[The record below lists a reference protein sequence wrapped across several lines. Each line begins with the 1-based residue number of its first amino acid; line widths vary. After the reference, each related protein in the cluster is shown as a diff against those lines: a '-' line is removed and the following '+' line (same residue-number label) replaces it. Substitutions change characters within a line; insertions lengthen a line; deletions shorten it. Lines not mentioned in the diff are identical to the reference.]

1 LQYVDPSKRQE
12 TSVST
17 VVAISIFTLGYVLI
31 ATEKIHRVTVVLA
44 GAGLLLALR
53 IMDTHDAFHSEEY
66 GVDWNVVFLLLGM
79 MLIVGAIQQTGLFDY
94 LALWAV
100 RLTTGQPFRLMATLV
115 LITAIASALV
125 DNVTTVLLVAPMTIA
140 ITRDL
145 GLRAAPFLMSEAFA
159 SNIGGTATLIGD
171 PPNIIIGSRAGLSY
185 VEFLTNLGPVVLVLL
200 GAYLAL
206 CRVMF
211 RAEFSSDLA
220 RVAAVTR
227 QDPRAKITDTRML
240 RWSLATLGV
249 VTVGFVLHS
258 SLHYE
263 PSVIALLGGGV
274 LLLVSPDRPSVLHEV
289 EWATLAFFAGLF
301 VMVGALVKVGAI
313 QHLADALANR
323 MDGNLLGGSL
333 LLLGASAVLSAVVD
347 NIPYVA
353 TMTPVVSTLAND
365 LPPGTDPN
373 PLWWSLA
380 LGADLG
386 GNATPIGAS
395 ANIVILAIAA
405 KSGERITFGQFVR
418 YGSIVTATTL
428 AIASLYVWLR
438 YFALT

>member
-1 LQYVDPSKRQE
+1 MSAVIAV
-12 TSVST
+12 SV
-17 VVAISIFTLGYVLI
+17 FTLGYVLI

-53 IMDTHDAFHSEEY
+53 VMDAHDAFHSEEY

-94 LALWAV
+94 MALQAV
-100 RLTTGQPFRLMATLV
+100 RVTGGEPFRLMVTLV

-125 DNVTTVLLVAPMTIA
+125 DNVTTVLLIAPMTIA

-185 VEFLTNLGPVVLVLL
+185 MDFLVNLGPIVLVLL
-200 GAYLAL
+200 GAYIAL
-206 CRVMF
+206 CRFMF
-211 RAEFSSDLA
+211 RSAFTYDQTRVTAVLA
-220 RVAAVTR
+220 
-227 QDPRAKITDTRML
+227 QEPRSRITDGRML
-240 RWSLATLGV
+240 TWSLVTLGV
-249 VTVGFVLHS
+249 VTVGFILHA
-258 SLHYE
+258 SLHYD
-263 PSVIALLGGGV
+263 PSVIALLGGG
-274 LLLVSPDRPSVLHEV
+274 LLLLASPEPPRVLGEV
-289 EWATLAFFAGLF
+289 EWGTLAFFAGLF
-301 VMVGALVKVGAI
+301 VMVGALVKVGVI
-313 QHLADALANR
+313 GHLADALATR
-323 MDGNLLGGSL
+323 MDGNLLGGSM

-353 TMTPVVSTLAND
+353 TMSPVVSTLASD
-365 LPPGTDPN
+365 LPAGTDPN

-405 KSGERITFGQFVR
+405 KAGERITFGQFVR
-418 YGSIVTATTL
+418 YGSIVTITTL
-428 AIASLYVWLR
+428 GVASLYVWMR
-438 YFALT
+438 YFAL